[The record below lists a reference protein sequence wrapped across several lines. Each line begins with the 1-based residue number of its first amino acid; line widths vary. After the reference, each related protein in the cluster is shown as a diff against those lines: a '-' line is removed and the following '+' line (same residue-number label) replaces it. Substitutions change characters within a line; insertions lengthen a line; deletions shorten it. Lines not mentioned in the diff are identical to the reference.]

1 MARAVQHFPAVH
13 PMTRPDDTGQ
23 HTPAES
29 VLKLALTIVGV
40 GVCVWCMLVM
50 SAVLKAGY
58 CVWAG
63 CLF

>member
-1 MARAVQHFPAVH
+1 
-13 PMTRPDDTGQ
+13 MTRPDDTGQ

-29 VLKLALTIVGV
+29 VLKLILTIVGI
-40 GVCVWCMLVM
+40 GVCVGFLLVM
-50 SAVLKAGY
+50 SAVLKVAY